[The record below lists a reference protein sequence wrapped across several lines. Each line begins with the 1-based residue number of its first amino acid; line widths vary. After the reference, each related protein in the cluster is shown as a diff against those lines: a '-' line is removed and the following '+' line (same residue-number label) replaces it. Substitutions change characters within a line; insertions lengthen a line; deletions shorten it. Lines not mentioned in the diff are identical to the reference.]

1 MPELIVAPSARAD
14 LLAPWDYFADEV
26 GRPDLGDRFVSSA
39 ELTFTNLAR
48 TPGLGRPRK
57 SRSPK
62 AKNIR
67 SWKVDNFPMYL
78 IFSRPM
84 LEAGGVEIVRVI
96 HGARDL
102 EALFNEKRVFQN
114 RLLSLALE
122 T

>member
-1 MPELIVAPSARAD
+1 
-14 LLAPWDYFADEV
+14 
-26 GRPDLGDRFVSSA
+26 
-39 ELTFTNLAR
+39 
-48 TPGLGRPRK
+48 
-57 SRSPK
+57 
-62 AKNIR
+62 
-67 SWKVDNFPMYL
+67 MYL